1 MLSKRPLFARS
12 LRTVCGAGVVSAGV
26 LLALST
32 FTASEGC
39 ADKAPAPSAAAPIII
54 GVSLGLTG
62 ENEGFAAPLRD
73 AVRVAEGQINAGGGL
88 LGRPVRFDVRDD
100 QSDETTIVTDV
111 ARQLVNEGAVAIVGP
126 LGSQQVVLTQQI
138 YADRQIIQIS
148 PSATSTD
155 LSTIQPAENRFLFR
169 TTPADDFQGAAV
181 ILLAQKTPLGLGDAG
196 APVADGGVPFTCN
209 RLAIVNID
217 NSYGN
222 AMADVIRTNFPKR
235 GVGRSIVIQQKLG
248 VDVTASYA
256 TEAAALVAM
265 KPDCAAIISYAKV
278 AAQYVHDVKADPGY
292 KGLSD
297 KNFFFIGTD
306 GVYTDDFIK
315 LSRQNQSDE
324 TSPSTADGVYGT
336 NPDTNPGTKEYN
348 EFNTIFRSYFP
359 ANPDAPAFAA
369 NTYDAAILIAL
380 AIQQAGTVT
389 DHVAIREAL
398 RKVAT
403 PPGKPFTPAQIGEAL
418 LAIRQGQGQD
428 AVDYKGA
435 SGNVDFEANGNVK
448 SGFIV
453 WEAVRNPM
461 TKKIEYRTAARFTT
475 EELLDQIK

>member
-1 MLSKRPLFARS
+1 MPSKRHLRA
-12 LRTVCGAGVVSAGV
+12 LRTLRAVCGAGVVGAG
-26 LLALST
+26 LLFALST
-32 FTASEGC
+32 LTASQGC
-39 ADKAPAPSAAAPIII
+39 ADKAPPPAAAQPIII

-62 ENEGFAAPLRD
+62 ENDTFAAPLRD

-88 LGRPVRFDVRDD
+88 LGRPVQFDVRDD
-100 QSDETTIVTDV
+100 QSDETTIVADV
-111 ARQLVNEGAVAIVGP
+111 ANQLVKENAVAIIGP

-138 YADRQIIQIS
+138 FADHQIIQIS

-155 LSTIQPAENRFLFR
+155 LSTIQPADNRFLFR

-181 ILLAQKTPLGLGDAG
+181 ILFAQKTPLGLGDAG
-196 APVADGGVPFTCN
+196 APLNDAGVPVTCN

-222 AMADVIRTNFPKR
+222 SMADVIAANFPKR
-235 GVGRSIVIQQKLG
+235 GPGRSIVLHQK
-248 VDVTASYA
+248 VDVDVAATYA
-256 TEAAALVAM
+256 TQAAALVAAN
-265 KPDCAAIISYAKV
+265 PDCAALISYAKV
-278 AAQYVHDVKADPGY
+278 AAQYVHDVKSDPGY
-292 KGLSD
+292 KALSD

-306 GVYTDDFIK
+306 GVFTPGFLQ
-315 LSRQNQSDE
+315 LSLQNQSDE
-324 TSPSTADGVYGT
+324 TSPSTAEGVFGT

-348 EFNTIFRSYFP
+348 EFKTIYRSYFP
-359 ANPDAPAFAA
+359 ALPDAPAFTA

-403 PPGKPFTPAQIGEAL
+403 PPGKPFTPAQVGEAL
-418 LAIRQGQGQD
+418 LAIRQGQD
-428 AVDYKGA
+428 IDYKGA
-435 SGNVDFEANGNVK
+435 SGNVDLEPNGNVK

-453 WEAVRNPM
+453 WQAFRDPA
-461 TKKIEYRTAARFTT
+461 TKKVAYRTVAQFTT